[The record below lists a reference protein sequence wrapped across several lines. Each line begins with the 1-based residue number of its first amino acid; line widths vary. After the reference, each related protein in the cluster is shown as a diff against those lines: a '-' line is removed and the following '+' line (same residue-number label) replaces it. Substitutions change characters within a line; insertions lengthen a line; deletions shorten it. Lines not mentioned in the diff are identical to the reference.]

1 MSVHMKEFQPFRFEK
16 ESIHVLSRINFRTV
30 VGDYVF
36 YDAAGRPEA
45 SLYSY
50 AYIAQ
55 PEQADRPVLFGYNGG
70 PGAASSW
77 VHMGLLGPK
86 QVTFPNY
93 PEDENGVPVYG
104 ENKNF
109 LLDCCDLV
117 LIDPPGTGYAFVRDD
132 VQKKYFN
139 TAGDAQAVSDF
150 VVAWLRE
157 HGRQNA
163 PVYLLGESYG
173 TIRNLAVADRLI
185 DKVQLAGI
193 ISIGTSFNVG
203 SPTTMLVEPNVRRL
217 GANAACCWY
226 HLHQGEMPQRQFVQE
241 AMDFAYGKYAHAL
254 LLGSR
259 LPAEEFEQVLEK
271 LHRYTGLDRDILRK
285 GGLRFDEMTY
295 LTKMLPGRLV
305 SAYDSRMT
313 RTLKGDMTEEEW
325 NREIFSEPFFAFAD
339 GAISDALARYTEMD
353 ISRPE
358 GRETGENILQIAL
371 DWDYA
376 AMEKDTLTLPTE
388 LMERSS
394 ALRFFFVAGYYDLQ
408 STFDFVAYFL
418 GRYALPAERVKFCV
432 YDTGHAAYVG
442 GDAAEKVC
450 GDIRCFITGQK

>member
-1 MSVHMKEFQPFRFEK
+1 MGEFKPFRFEK
-16 ESIHVLSRINFRTV
+16 VSVHNISGIRFKTV
-30 VGDYVF
+30 VEDYLF
-36 YDAAGRPEA
+36 YDEQGAPEA
-45 SLYSY
+45 SIYSY
-50 AYIAQ
+50 SYVAQ
-55 PEQADRPVLFGYNGG
+55 PERADRPVLFGYNGG
-70 PGAASSW
+70 LGAASSW

-86 QVTFPNY
+86 QVTFPRY
-93 PEDENGVPVYG
+93 PDDKDAAPVYG
-104 ENKNF
+104 ENKSF

-132 VQKKYFN
+132 VKAKYFN
-139 TAGDAQAVSDF
+139 TVGDAQAVGQFIQD
-150 VVAWLRE
+150 WLKN
-157 HGRQNA
+157 HGREDS

-173 TIRNLAVADRLI
+173 TIRNLAVADVLLE
-185 DKVQLAGI
+185 KVDLAGI
-193 ISIGTSFNVG
+193 VSIGTSFNVG

-226 HLHQGEMPQRQFVQE
+226 HLHRDEMPQRQFVQE
-241 AMDFAYGKYAHAL
+241 AMDFAYGAYARAL

-259 LPAEEFEQVLEK
+259 LPAGEFEQTLDK
-271 LHRYTGLDRDILRK
+271 LHYYTGLDRDTLRK

-295 LTKMLPGRLV
+295 LTKMLPGQLV

-313 RTLKGDMTEEEW
+313 RPLKGEMTEEEW
-325 NREIFSEPFFAFAD
+325 NREIFNEPFFAFAD
-339 GAISDALARYTEMD
+339 GAISDALARYTEED

-358 GRETGENILQIAL
+358 GRETGGDMLQIAM

-376 AMEKDTLTLPTE
+376 ALKKDTLTLPAE

-394 ALRFFFVAGYYDLQ
+394 VLRFFFVAGYYDLQ
-408 STFDFVAYFL
+408 STFDFVTYFL

-442 GDAAEKVC
+442 GDAAKKVC
-450 GDIRCFITGQK
+450 DDMRSFIAGRK